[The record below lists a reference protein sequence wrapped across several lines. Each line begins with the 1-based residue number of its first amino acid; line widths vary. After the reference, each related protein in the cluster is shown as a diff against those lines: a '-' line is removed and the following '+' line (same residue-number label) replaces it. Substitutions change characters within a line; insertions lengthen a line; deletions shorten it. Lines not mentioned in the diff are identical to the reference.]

1 MINIDIKL
9 NKIDDAIEL
18 VNYFSNIDC
27 NVELIQDRS
36 VIDGKSITGVF
47 TLDLSR
53 PIKTKV
59 YYVDNNIINSIKNK
73 LSKFSIGGT

>member
-1 MINIDIKL
+1 MIDIDIKL

-36 VIDGKSITGVF
+36 VIDGKSITGIF

-59 YYVDNNIINSIKNK
+59 YYINNHSVSDIENK
-73 LSKFSIGGT
+73 LNKFSAA